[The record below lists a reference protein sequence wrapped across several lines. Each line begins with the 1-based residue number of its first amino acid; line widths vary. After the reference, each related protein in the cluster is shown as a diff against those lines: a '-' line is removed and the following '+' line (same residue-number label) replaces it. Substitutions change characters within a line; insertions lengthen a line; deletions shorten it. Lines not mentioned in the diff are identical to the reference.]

1 MPKKNNIYTAFK
13 GKDVMKPAPKSIGND
28 NFYTAM
34 GLKPRKVRSSTCPNT
49 SNKK

>member
-1 MPKKNNIYTAFK
+1 MPKNNLYTAIKKAKTQPPHK
-13 GKDVMKPAPKSIGND
+13 GIGND

-34 GLKPRKVRSSTCPNT
+34 GLKPRKVRSGTCPNT